1 MNDSYLVHRFPKVE
15 PPSFVLSMST
25 RMSNQPNLLDLP
37 VEILSEILSHLDHL
51 YILRSSAV
59 SIPSSEFLLAQKN
72 S

>member
-1 MNDSYLVHRFPKVE
+1 
-15 PPSFVLSMST
+15 MSKL
-25 RMSNQPNLLDLP
+25 NLLDLP

-59 SIPSSEFLLAQKN
+59 GIIPLEEGVPSPTKKN

>member
-1 MNDSYLVHRFPKVE
+1 MNDSYSYLVHRFPKVE
-15 PPSFVLSMST
+15 PSFFSMST
-25 RMSNQPNLLDLP
+25 RMSNQLNLLDLP

-59 SIPSSEFLLAQKN
+59 STRIPSSHKKN